1 MHIHGA
7 DCTDLIV
14 KTSKALNNDAV
25 AIMLLAVQRGNMKVS
40 VQTAVER

>member
-7 DCTDLIV
+7 DCTDIIV
-14 KTSKALNNDAV
+14 KTSRALNDDAV
-25 AIMLLAVQRGNMKVS
+25 AIMLLALQRGNLEVA